1 MNFKKI
7 TIAGFIVVL
16 GLVAYLIWKNMN
28 KPDTDAL
35 VSGNGRIEATEIN
48 VSSKL
53 SGQLEEILVKEGDFV
68 EPGQILARV
77 KISTLEAQLRELE
90 AQQRL
95 ALDAI
100 ATAEAQVAMR
110 ISEKAAAEAMVQ
122 QRETELM
129 AAKNRLARTEVLA
142 KEGASSKQQL
152 DDERA
157 AAQQA
162 IAVLSAAKAQVQ
174 SAQGAI
180 VASKSQVSAA
190 HSQVDAIKA
199 SVERIKFDMDD
210 AQLRAPLK
218 ARVQF
223 RVAQPGEL
231 VAAGGRVLNLIDLSD
246 VYMTFFLPETV
257 AGKIAIGTEVRI
269 VLDAAKNVV
278 IPATVS
284 FVADTAQF
292 TPKSVETESERQK
305 LMFRVKA
312 KIDPT
317 LLNKY
322 IEQVKTGLPGVAY
335 IKIDDQAAWPTF
347 LENTVK

>member
-1 MNFKKI
+1 
-7 TIAGFIVVL
+7 
-16 GLVAYLIWKNMN
+16 
-28 KPDTDAL
+28 
-35 VSGNGRIEATEIN
+35 
-48 VSSKL
+48 
-53 SGQLEEILVKEGDFV
+53 
-68 EPGQILARV
+68 
-77 KISTLEAQLRELE
+77 
-90 AQQRL
+90 
-95 ALDAI
+95 
-100 ATAEAQVAMR
+100 
-110 ISEKAAAEAMVQ
+110 
-122 QRETELM
+122 
-129 AAKNRLARTEVLA
+129 
-142 KEGASSKQQL
+142 
-152 DDERA
+152 
-157 AAQQA
+157 
-162 IAVLSAAKAQVQ
+162 
-174 SAQGAI
+174 
-180 VASKSQVSAA
+180 
-190 HSQVDAIKA
+190 
-199 SVERIKFDMDD
+199 MDD

-231 VAAGGRVLNLIDLSD
+231 VAGRVFNLIDLSD

-278 IPATVS
+278 IPAKVS

-347 LENTVK
+347 LEKTVK